1 MPQLN
6 LLDRRLKFTHAAHS
20 TAKIDFFCLSELHDD
35 TSTPGV
41 KKIEHY
47 LGGLSEGVLFPID
60 VEARHFMVALDLDA
74 LQRKYGLDNERLGD
88 GHLSALIGGKI
99 SGLLFSSPFFKQDD
113 VLSVKLSPKLKV
125 AVKEKVDF
133 LVAAELQSVNNR
145 LEGEVKTRSVV
156 LDSYFESEDYL
167 KAAAI
172 SDGMLVTRSLIN
184 WPANML
190 NPATYEDFIRDLLKA
205 WGPRW
210 KGNISME
217 SIDAKR
223 LSDEGAGLIS
233 AVGRGAKEGPRIL
246 KLVWEPESKPKGSGI
261 ALVGKGITY
270 DTGGLDIKPSSSMR
284 LMKKDMGGSA
294 AVLGSFLA
302 LAISGYQQKVT
313 LWLPLAE
320 NSISSDSFRP
330 GDVYKALNGK
340 LVEIDN
346 TDAEGR
352 LILADALVY
361 AAREVPKVIVDVATL
376 TGAARVALGP
386 EVDSAF
392 TNRREFGPLIQQA
405 SLQTGDWVW
414 PMPRVP
420 QYKSYFESS
429 QIADME
435 NGGGKF
441 AGAVVGALFLE
452 HFVGDLPWIHIDSY
466 MWAEKPTLM
475 ARESGPNPKMVRFL
489 CKLME
494 TLRSI

>member
-1 MPQLN
+1 MSQFK
-6 LLDRRLKFTHAAHS
+6 LLERRIKFLQAGS
-20 TAKIDFFCLSELHDD
+20 PTAKIHFCDLSEINDNL
-35 TSTPGV
+35 SSPQI
-41 KKIEHY
+41 KKVDQY
-47 LGGLSEGVLFPID
+47 LGGLADGVLYPVDI
-60 VEARHFMVALDLDA
+60 EARHFLCAIDLDA
-74 LQRKYGLDNERLGD
+74 LQRKNALDNEDLGD
-88 GHLSALIGGKI
+88 GHRSALIGGKI
-99 SGLLFSSPFFKQDD
+99 SGVLFSSPYFKQED
-113 VLSVKLSPKLKV
+113 VLSIDLSPRLKLAV
-125 AVKEKVDF
+125 AEKADF
-133 LVAAELQSVNNR
+133 LVAFEHQSVNNR
-145 LEGEVKTRSVV
+145 LEGELKTRSVI
-156 LDSYFESEDYL
+156 LESYFESKDYAQ
-167 KAAAI
+167 AAAV

-190 NPATYEDFIRDLLKA
+190 NPATYETFVRELVLA
-205 WGPRW
+205 WTPRW
-210 KGNISME
+210 KGQVSVE

-223 LSDEGAGLIS
+223 LSEEGAGLIS
-233 AVGRGAKEGPRIL
+233 AVGKGAKEGPRIL
-246 KLVWEPESKPKGSGI
+246 RLVWTPEAVSEGAGI

-270 DTGGLDIKPSSSMR
+270 DTGGLDIKPGSSMR

-302 LAISGYQQKVT
+302 LAISGYKQKVT

-320 NSISSDSFRP
+320 NSISAESFRP

-361 AAREVPKVIVDVATL
+361 AAREHPKVIIDVATL

-392 TNRREFGPLIQQA
+392 TNRRHFGPMIQQA

-420 QYKSYFESS
+420 QYKSYFENS

-441 AGAVVGALFLE
+441 AGAIVGALFLE
-452 HFVGDLPWIHIDSY
+452 HFVENLPWIHIDSY

-475 ARESGPNPKMVRFL
+475 AREAGPNPKMVRFL

-494 TLRSI
+494 SLTDL

>member
-1 MPQLN
+1 M
-6 LLDRRLKFTHAAHS
+6 
-20 TAKIDFFCLSELHDD
+20 SELNGS
-35 TSTPGV
+35 TSSPV
-41 KKIEHY
+41 AKKVEHY
-47 LGGLSEGVLFPID
+47 LGGLTEGVLYPID
-60 VEARHFMVALDLDA
+60 VEARHFMAALDLEL
-74 LQRKYGLDNERLGD
+74 LQRKNALDNESLGA

-99 SGLLFSSPFFKQDD
+99 SGLLFASPFFKQED
-113 VLSVKLSPKLKV
+113 VLSVCLSPALKA
-125 AVKEKVDF
+125 AVIEKMDF
-133 LVAAELQSVNNR
+133 LVAAEHQSVNNR
-145 LEGEVKTRSVV
+145 LEGEVKTRSVL
-156 LDSYFESEDYL
+156 LDSYFESGDYL
-167 KAAAI
+167 SASAI

-184 WPANML
+184 FPANLL
-190 NPATYEDFIRDLLKA
+190 NPATYELFIRDLLKA
-205 WGPRW
+205 WAPRW
-210 KGNISME
+210 KGSISME

-223 LSDEGAGLIS
+223 LTEEGAGLIS

-246 KLVWEPESKPKGSGI
+246 KLVWEPETKPKGAGI

-302 LAISGYQQKVT
+302 LAISGHDQKIT

-361 AAREVPKVIVDVATL
+361 ATREVPKVIIDVATL

-392 TNRREFGPLIQQA
+392 TNRREFVSLMEQA

-420 QYKSYFESS
+420 QYRSYFENS

-441 AGAVVGALFLE
+441 AGAIVGALFLE
-452 HFVGDLPWIHIDSY
+452 HFIGDLPWIHIDSY

-489 CKLME
+489 CKLIE
-494 TLRSI
+494 SLNQN